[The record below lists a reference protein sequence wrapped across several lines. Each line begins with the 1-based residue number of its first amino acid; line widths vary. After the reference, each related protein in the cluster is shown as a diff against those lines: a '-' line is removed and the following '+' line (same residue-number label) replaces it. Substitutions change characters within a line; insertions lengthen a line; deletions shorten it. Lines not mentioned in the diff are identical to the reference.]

1 MDPTS
6 SPSLTSL
13 SECESI
19 AIPSTFQ
26 SQAGSKSKS
35 NPEPQAPAADSGVP
49 LASGCGTVIVTA
61 GTSSTAMDE
70 RKPAVP
76 EDAGRK
82 SGKES
87 RRNSRAPATNT
98 DTSHMLSQQ
107 ETPAATGPKQKRVR
121 KRKDDEE
128 KAKPKRERHS
138 TGDKAVAGAAAAAG
152 KDGGEP
158 KPRRQ
163 RNSNVKAQDGAD
175 AAAATAASRK
185 KAKLEHTADETTPSV
200 TPRQAKITDMV
211 SMTSTATAHPPQ
223 LSQQQQQHQFSQHPP
238 PQTSSA
244 QPSPAPTY
252 SMQRSL
258 SQHSPQPSPHHP
270 ASYTQRNGAYEA
282 GGTAGSPYAYNNNNT
297 NNSTA
302 TNNAHHAPPPPPPQQ
317 AQPASLPRSSGQN
330 YDPIRSAIESSS
342 SVSTPA
348 VPTAKP
354 APAPQ
359 GSASF
364 SPPPN
369 TVTPPPR
376 PAATPFRASAS
387 PAISSIIDPPAANS
401 TPAISIPP
409 PVTAT
414 SDSRPALSPTQNP
427 ANGATESSK
436 PSAQPLTHSKSQDS
450 NAMDIDSKPASS
462 KPGPKKNTASS
473 TGNLSSGA
481 LSPKPTSSRNKEP
494 PRPLP
499 STGSGLLSNA
509 LFGGD
514 ANSSSDTKYL
524 PNIILNIPIK
534 GKSNL
539 VINFARMAEEQYG
552 FDALHPRIAAQ
563 KERRA
568 RLAAASA
575 VLEKS
580 ERAGRGESGAEDD
593 LSLDVDRDSDGD
605 GDVNMSGMGTHTP
618 NGTGTDEATTAPN
631 PNGEVKKTR
640 RRKIEE
646 YDRDD
651 PFVDDS
657 ELIWEEQ
664 AAACKD
670 GFFVYSG
677 LLVQE
682 GDKVSV
688 EKADGTTKR
697 GRGRRGGA
705 SGTTHGNS
713 GTSSRGRGGH
723 AGSSSTTNHP
733 NGDGATAGKSG
744 TGRGG
749 ARKPRITK
757 ADRLQMEKE
766 KVERE
771 KMAIGLSGKAAA
783 K

>member
-1 MDPTS
+1 
-6 SPSLTSL
+6 
-13 SECESI
+13 
-19 AIPSTFQ
+19 
-26 SQAGSKSKS
+26 
-35 NPEPQAPAADSGVP
+35 
-49 LASGCGTVIVTA
+49 
-61 GTSSTAMDE
+61 
-70 RKPAVP
+70 
-76 EDAGRK
+76 
-82 SGKES
+82 
-87 RRNSRAPATNT
+87 
-98 DTSHMLSQQ
+98 
-107 ETPAATGPKQKRVR
+107 
-121 KRKDDEE
+121 
-128 KAKPKRERHS
+128 
-138 TGDKAVAGAAAAAG
+138 
-152 KDGGEP
+152 
-158 KPRRQ
+158 
-163 RNSNVKAQDGAD
+163 
-175 AAAATAASRK
+175 
-185 KAKLEHTADETTPSV
+185 
-200 TPRQAKITDMV
+200 
-211 SMTSTATAHPPQ
+211 
-223 LSQQQQQHQFSQHPP
+223 
-238 PQTSSA
+238 
-244 QPSPAPTY
+244 
-252 SMQRSL
+252 
-258 SQHSPQPSPHHP
+258 
-270 ASYTQRNGAYEA
+270 
-282 GGTAGSPYAYNNNNT
+282 
-297 NNSTA
+297 
-302 TNNAHHAPPPPPPQQ
+302 
-317 AQPASLPRSSGQN
+317 
-330 YDPIRSAIESSS
+330 
-342 SVSTPA
+342 
-348 VPTAKP
+348 
-354 APAPQ
+354 
-359 GSASF
+359 
-364 SPPPN
+364 
-369 TVTPPPR
+369 
-376 PAATPFRASAS
+376 
-387 PAISSIIDPPAANS
+387 
-401 TPAISIPP
+401 
-409 PVTAT
+409 
-414 SDSRPALSPTQNP
+414 
-427 ANGATESSK
+427 
-436 PSAQPLTHSKSQDS
+436 
-450 NAMDIDSKPASS
+450 
-462 KPGPKKNTASS
+462 
-473 TGNLSSGA
+473 
-481 LSPKPTSSRNKEP
+481 
-494 PRPLP
+494 
-499 STGSGLLSNA
+499 
-509 LFGGD
+509 
-514 ANSSSDTKYL
+514 
-524 PNIILNIPIK
+524 
-534 GKSNL
+534 
-539 VINFARMAEEQYG
+539 MAEEQYG

-618 NGTGTDEATTAPN
+618 NGTGTEEATAASN

-757 ADRLQMEKE
+757 ADRIQMEKE